1 MITVSLINEL
11 QFIAASFSET
21 VCATLKIGAVIVDLE
36 VSANLVV
43 VKFQS
48 QEIWREKLATADS
61 NFGVESCTT
70 IYQIMSEILNRK
82 TDWKSRHVCDFS

>member
-21 VCATLKIGAVIVDLE
+21 VFTTLKIGAVIVNLE
-36 VSANLVV
+36 VSTNLAVI
-43 VKFQS
+43 KFQS
-48 QEIWREKLATADS
+48 QEIWREKIATADS

-70 IYQIMSEILNRK
+70 IYQIMSEILSGK
-82 TDWKSRHVCDFS
+82 TDWRSRYVCDFS